1 MPLHGCATG
10 AAVSGWHLTLLQSAV
25 LCSTDAS
32 STPPWLSRSSSG
44 TIMRT
49 PMPPPGAAEP
59 KVREKT
65 TCAAR
70 MRSLSARLRCL
81 CEAADGQEA

>member
-1 MPLHGCATG
+1 MHGYATG
-10 AAVSGWHLTLLQSAV
+10 AAVSAWHLTLLQTAV

-59 KVREKT
+59 NVRENT
-65 TCAAR
+65 TCPAR
-70 MRSLSARLRCL
+70 MPSLSAWLRCL
-81 CEAADGQEA
+81 CEAANRQEA